1 MSPQLRKKARGL
13 LILFLLLYAAF
24 TLIPAGIYGAY
35 RLQEGKSAPVQTAV
49 TPTSSPSPGTV
60 SSPAPASGET
70 SSETASSPETPTGDS
85 SSQEQSSSE
94 SSLESAPSPSPS
106 AQPSPSEIPGFLE
119 GRTMPSTPP
128 SPEEEGFTLYD
139 TATGETFSVSVS
151 EFLPA
156 ALACE
161 MDLSAPEEALK
172 AQAVALYSFYSYQ
185 KAKNQGE
192 SADFA
197 CDSANWLVY
206 VPQSAMEERWGEDF
220 STYYQKLT
228 DIVSS
233 VKGQLLTWE
242 GSPICAAFFS
252 ISGGNT
258 ESAFHVWG
266 EDFPYLQSQSSPGD
280 CFAAGYLSQVSL
292 TAEEVRQKAEELWS
306 GEVDFSGPEEDWI
319 CALDISPSGYVNSA
333 QVGGRTCTGEELRE
347 VFGLRSAC
355 FQLAYSQG
363 TFQFTVHGWGHGVG
377 MSQAG
382 AIFLANQGAGYQEI
396 LAHYYPGT
404 TLEGIS

>member
-1 MSPQLRKKARGL
+1 MSPQIRKKARSL

-24 TLIPAGIYGAY
+24 TLIPAGVYGAY
-35 RLQEGKSAPVQTAV
+35 RLQNRNSSSVQTAV
-49 TPTSSPSPGTV
+49 TPSSDSSTGTASSPAPSSVESASGESPTEETPAEESSSQEASSPDSSLESSPSPT
-60 SSPAPASGET
+60 
-70 SSETASSPETPTGDS
+70 
-85 SSQEQSSSE
+85 
-94 SSLESAPSPSPS
+94 
-106 AQPSPSEIPGFLE
+106 EIPGFLE
-119 GRTMPSTPP
+119 GHTLPSASP
-128 SPEEEGFTLYD
+128 SQEEEEFTLFD

-185 KAKNQGE
+185 KSQNQGE

-197 CDSANWLVY
+197 CDTANWLVY

-242 GSPICAAFFS
+242 SEPICAAFFA

-292 TAEEVRQKAEELWS
+292 TAEEIRQTAEGLWS

-319 CALDISPSGYVNSA
+319 CALDTSPSGYVNSA
-333 QVGGRTCTGEELRE
+333 QVGGRTCSGEELRE
-347 VFGLRSAC
+347 AFGLRSAC

-382 AIFLANQGAGYQEI
+382 AIFLANQGADYQEI
-396 LAHYYPGT
+396 LAHYYPGA
-404 TLEGIS
+404 TLEGTS